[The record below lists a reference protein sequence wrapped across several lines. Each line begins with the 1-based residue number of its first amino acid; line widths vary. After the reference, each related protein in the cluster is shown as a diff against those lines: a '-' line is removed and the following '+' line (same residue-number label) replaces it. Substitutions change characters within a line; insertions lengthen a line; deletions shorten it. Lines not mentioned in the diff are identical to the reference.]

1 MSPNSRRPL
10 STSKGVVKKLVSSDI
25 KIEEDSLGLSMT
37 NKDLSKLLD
46 EQNSKIASERN
57 VVYSSKKKNI

>member
-10 STSKGVVKKLVSSDI
+10 SSSIKREKGVVKKLVGSES
-25 KIEEDSLGLSMT
+25 KIEEDSLDNFGLSMT

-46 EQNSKIASERN
+46 EQNSKIASDR
-57 VVYSSKKKNI
+57 